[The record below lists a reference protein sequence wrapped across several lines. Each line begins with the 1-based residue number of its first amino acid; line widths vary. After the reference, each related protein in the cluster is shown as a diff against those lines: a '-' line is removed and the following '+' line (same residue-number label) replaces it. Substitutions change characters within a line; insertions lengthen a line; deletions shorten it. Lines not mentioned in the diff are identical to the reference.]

1 MEDVFNYT
9 VYKRIPCFSK
19 MSAIQ
24 GIKWS
29 LDGFHRPFSVACST
43 SPGVNKY
50 HYVFTLPA
58 SVLRHKATNFAHFRT
73 THDAKRYKLCFHFF
87 LDFIQAMVACCEKKK
102 PMSKGMNTLGFIE
115 WCPSSE
121 SKTHLNTAGWRLHV
135 FVDRQFSEMSVL
147 KSLVGQFSKESE
159 KLHKSRKPVPEHYK
173 INTLA
178 SYASSVYN
186 VYSGKVGNVEQLYQN
201 IESGCSV
208 SPSALFC
215 MKELEGS
222 IYELDDYK
230 NDTNEF
236 VFPSY
241 NFMRLDTESISVKH
255 FASRKLP
262 DHVLFSI
269 AKPEVRVSRSSGFC
283 VEFLPHRYYK
293 EHQEDWD
300 EDKLQEFIR
309 VHGHNYNIFEEGSTR
324 NVFDIGEVTYSK
336 MKSTCV
342 WMETRGMDEMLGPA
356 SAAYEKMRANQHDL
370 DTMDHITLLAMEKED
385 KNQFIEEEFIAHVY
399 NDDDCFAS
407 KPLKAVVRWFH
418 KEYNPDLIRPYPLV
432 HEGMSVFGHRA
443 CILMDMYHH
452 LYQVSSA
459 HRLCYWIHIA
469 RCDAFRHQH
478 NLHLNCAITGDAATS
493 KSFLFELMEKNSIN
507 ETVSCRTYDTD
518 KSDAIDSDKD
528 HVVSVFDEAPPGFFK
543 DPKKRGPLEALKMRL
558 TIMKTVHRRLFT
570 NEETGIR
577 EQIESTSSNIGCLMG
592 ATNEARSNFD
602 KPLQT
607 RFHFFE
613 AEKSMNTKHSVSN
626 CQHAAETMG
635 DVQKKFLDIAIM
647 FHKFEQGYVALVWQ
661 FIRLGRI
668 KEPNT
673 LAVGIITRRFFEILK
688 KDYDISVGSR
698 TIERVKRLSQNL
710 AIIRAKQILYHT
722 VTGKFANTPFHPSQ
736 IPAAEEHMICTEE
749 IVIHAI
755 GLEFDAIVSRNKRRI
770 LQKIWNM
777 HKKNESYKTDDKGD
791 DDVNYI
797 CIEGNVSSFSKRL
810 MNAMLEDNIHVSVCN
825 IKTVF
830 DEIKDQTISCEEYSH
845 GSETFGDGMPGYAT
859 DADSSGGARVF
870 KRWAAMEESG
880 GHIYLHIELFKDLR
894 TSNQEQN
901 VYKLTAMKMMHEYTR
916 DKKIVLGMNVFDRH
930 EPNVWDTMDF
940 SSKPGTVIHMSSG
953 IGEVDDPYNV
963 IGDTN
968 DLSEDLNVDL
978 DEYVVQAHAR
988 DVGYD
993 IEPYESAAE
1002 DWTNR
1007 IIPYPYRGNKRKR

>member
-1 MEDVFNYT
+1 MY
-9 VYKRIPCFSK
+9 K

-24 GIKWS
+24 DIKWS

-43 SPGVNKY
+43 SPGVNRY

-102 PMSKGMNTLGFIE
+102 PMPKGMNTLGFIE
-115 WCPSSE
+115 WCPSSD
-121 SKTHLNTAGWRLHV
+121 SKTQLNTAGWRIHV
-135 FVDRQFSEMSVL
+135 FVDRQFSEMTVL
-147 KSLVGQFSKESE
+147 KNLVGQFSKESE

-178 SYASSVYN
+178 SYASCVYN

-215 MKELEGS
+215 MKEMEGS
-222 IYELDDYK
+222 IYDLDDYK
-230 NDTNEF
+230 NETNEF
-236 VFPSY
+236 VFPSS
-241 NFMRLDTESISVKH
+241 NFLRLDTESINVKH

-269 AKPEVRVSRSSGFC
+269 AKPELRVSRSSGLC
-283 VEFLPHRYYK
+283 VEFQPHRYYK
-293 EHQEDWD
+293 DYHEDWD
-300 EDKLQEFIR
+300 EEKLQDF
-309 VHGHNYNIFEEGSTR
+309 VQTHGHNYNIFEEGSTR

-385 KNQFIEEEFIAHVY
+385 RNQFIEEEFIAHVY

-459 HRLCYWIHIA
+459 HRLCYWIHVA

-613 AEKSMNTKHSVSN
+613 AEKSLNTKHSVSN

-635 DVQKKFLDIAIM
+635 PVQKQKLEAAVM

-698 TIERVKRLSQNL
+698 TIERIKRLSQNL

-722 VTGKFANTPFHPSQ
+722 NTGKFANVPFHPSQ
-736 IPAAEEHMICTEE
+736 IPAAEEHMFCTEE

-777 HKKNESYKTDDKGD
+777 HKKNEAYKTDDKGD

-797 CIEGNVSSFSKRL
+797 CVEGNVSSFSKRL
-810 MNAMLEDNIHVSVCN
+810 MNAMLEDNVHVSVCN

-830 DEIKDQTISCEEYSH
+830 DEIKDQTLSCEEYSH

-859 DADSSGGARVF
+859 DADSSGGARIF
-870 KRWAAMEESG
+870 KRWAAMEVSG

-901 VYKLTAMKMMHEYTR
+901 VYKLTAMKMMHEYTK
-916 DKKIVLGMNVFDRH
+916 DKKIVLGMNVFDRN

-940 SSKPGTVIHMSSG
+940 TSKAGTVIHMSSG

-963 IGDTN
+963 IGDTD
-968 DLSEDLNVDL
+968 DLSEDLTIDL

-988 DVGYD
+988 DVGYA
-993 IEPYESAAE
+993 IEPYETYAE
-1002 DWTNR
+1002 DWSNR

>member
-1 MEDVFNYT
+1 
-9 VYKRIPCFSK
+9 
-19 MSAIQ
+19 MSSIQ

-58 SVLRHKATNFAHFRT
+58 SVLRHKATSFAHFRT
-73 THDAKRYKLCFHFF
+73 THEARKYKICFHFF
-87 LDFIQAMVACCEKKK
+87 LDFIQAMVACSEKKK

-115 WCPSSE
+115 WCPSDE

-135 FVDRQFSEMSVL
+135 FIDRQFSEMTVL
-147 KSLVGQFSKESE
+147 KSLVHQFSREFE
-159 KLHKSRKPVPEHYK
+159 KITKSRRAVPEHYR

-178 SYASSVYN
+178 SYASSIYN

-201 IESGCSV
+201 IDSGCSV

-222 IYELDDYK
+222 IYDLDDYT
-230 NDTNEF
+230 NETNEF

-269 AKPEVRVSRSSGFC
+269 AKPEIRVSRSPGLC

-293 EHQEDWD
+293 EFENEWD
-300 EDKLQEFIR
+300 EDSLEEFISSY
-309 VHGHNYNIFEEGSTR
+309 GNAYNIFEEGSTR

-385 KNQFIEEEFIAHVY
+385 KHQFIEEEFLAHVY

-418 KEYNPDLIRPYPLV
+418 KEYNPELIRPYPLV

-570 NEETGIR
+570 NEETGVR

-613 AEKSMNTKHSVSN
+613 AEKSLNTTHSVSN

-635 DVQKKFLDIAIM
+635 ETQKKFLDIAIM

-661 FIRLGRI
+661 FIRLGRL

-673 LAVGIITRRFFEILK
+673 IAVGIITRRFFDILK

-722 VTGKFANTPFHPSQ
+722 TSGEFANVPFHPSQ
-736 IPAAEEHMICTEE
+736 IPAAEKYMICTEE

-770 LQKIWNM
+770 LQKIWSM

-797 CIEGNVSSFSKRL
+797 CVEGTVASFAKRL
-810 MNAMLEDNIHVSVCN
+810 MNAMLEDNVHVSVCN

-830 DEIKDQTISCEEYSH
+830 DEIKDQTLSCEEYSH

-859 DADSSGGARVF
+859 DAGSVASIK

-894 TSNQEQN
+894 TSNEEQN
-901 VYKLTAMKMMHEYTR
+901 VYKLTTMKMMHEYTAR
-916 DKKIVLGMNVFDRH
+916 KTIVLGMNVFDRN
-930 EPNVWDTMDF
+930 EPNVWDTIQF
-940 SSKPGTVIHMSSG
+940 SPKSGTVIHMSSG
-953 IGEVDDPYNV
+953 IGKVDDPYNV

-968 DLSEDLNVDL
+968 DLSEDLDTDL
-978 DEYVVQAHAR
+978 DEYVVREHSK
-988 DVGYD
+988 DIGYD
-993 IEPYESAAE
+993 VELYRPSNE
-1002 DWTNR
+1002 DWSNR

>member
-1 MEDVFNYT
+1 
-9 VYKRIPCFSK
+9 
-19 MSAIQ
+19 MSAIK

-29 LDGFHRPFSVACST
+29 LDGFHRPFSVACTT
-43 SPGVNKY
+43 SPGVNRY

-73 THDAKRYKLCFHFF
+73 THDAKRYKICFHFF
-87 LDFIQAMVACCEKKK
+87 LDFIQAMVGCSEKKK

-115 WCPSSE
+115 WCPSSD
-121 SKTHLNTAGWRLHV
+121 SKTQLNTAGWRLHV
-135 FVDRQFSEMSVL
+135 FVDRQFSEMTVL
-147 KSLVGQFSKESE
+147 KTLVSQFSKESD
-159 KLHKSRKPVPEHYK
+159 KLQKSRKPVPEHYR
-173 INTLA
+173 ISTLA
-178 SYASSVYN
+178 SYASSVYS

-215 MKELEGS
+215 MKDMEGS
-222 IYELDDYK
+222 VYDLDDYK
-230 NDTNEF
+230 NETNEF
-236 VFPSY
+236 VFPSS
-241 NFMRLDTESISVKH
+241 NFMRLDTETISVKH

-269 AKPEVRVSRSSGFC
+269 AKPEVRVSRSSGLC

-293 EHQEDWD
+293 EYHGDWD
-300 EDKLQEFIR
+300 EDKLKDFVEM
-309 VHGHNYNIFEEGSTR
+309 HGHNYNIFEEGSTR

-336 MKSTCV
+336 MKSVCV

-370 DTMDHITLLAMEKED
+370 DTLDHITLLAMEKED
-385 KNQFIEEEFIAHVY
+385 KNQFIDEEFNAHVY

-407 KPLKAVVRWFH
+407 KPLKAVIRWFH
-418 KEYNPDLIRPYPLV
+418 KEYNPDLIHPYPLV

-459 HRLCYWIHIA
+459 HRLCYWIHVA

-613 AEKSMNTKHSVSN
+613 AEKSLNTKHSVSN

-635 DVQKKFLDIAIM
+635 GVQRKFLQNAIM
-647 FHKFEQGYVALVWQ
+647 FHRFEQGYVALVWQ

-668 KEPNT
+668 KEPST
-673 LAVGIITRRFFEILK
+673 LAVGIVTRRFFEVLK

-698 TIERVKRLSQNL
+698 TIERIKRLSQNL

-722 VTGKFANTPFHPSQ
+722 NTGMFANVPFHPSQ
-736 IPAAEEHMICTEE
+736 IPAAEEHMYCTEE

-777 HKKNESYKTDDKGD
+777 HKKNEAYKTDDKGD

-797 CIEGNVSSFSKRL
+797 CIEGNVGSFSKRL
-810 MNAMLEDNIHVSVCN
+810 MNAMLEDNVHVSVCN
-825 IKTVF
+825 IRTVF

-859 DADSSGGARVF
+859 DSDSGGARLC

-901 VYKLTAMKMMHEYTR
+901 IYKLTAMKMMHRHTR
-916 DKKIVLGMNVFDRH
+916 NKKIVLGMNVFDRN
-930 EPNVWDTMDF
+930 EPNVWDTMEF
-940 SSKPGTVIHMSSG
+940 SPKEGVVIHMSSG

-963 IGDTN
+963 IGDTD
-968 DLSEDLNVDL
+968 DLSEDLTTDL
-978 DEYVVQAHAR
+978 DDYVVQAHAAEIGR
-988 DVGYD
+988 D
-993 IEPYESAAE
+993 IEFYEPSDE
-1002 DWTNR
+1002 DWSGR
-1007 IIPYPYRGNKRKR
+1007 VIAYPYRGNKRKR

>member
-1 MEDVFNYT
+1 
-9 VYKRIPCFSK
+9 
-19 MSAIQ
+19 
-24 GIKWS
+24 
-29 LDGFHRPFSVACST
+29 
-43 SPGVNKY
+43 
-50 HYVFTLPA
+50 
-58 SVLRHKATNFAHFRT
+58 
-73 THDAKRYKLCFHFF
+73 
-87 LDFIQAMVACCEKKK
+87 MVRCCEKKK
-102 PMSKGMNTLGFIE
+102 PMTKGMNTLGFIE
-115 WCPSSE
+115 WCPSLD
-121 SKTHLNTAGWRLHV
+121 SKTQLNTAGWRLHV
-135 FVDRQFSEMSVL
+135 FVDRQFSEMTVL
-147 KSLVGQFSKESE
+147 KNLVAQFSKDSD
-159 KLHKSRKPVPEHYK
+159 KLQKGRKPVPEHYRV
-173 INTLA
+173 NTLA
-178 SYASSVYN
+178 KYASSVYS

-201 IESGCSV
+201 IDSGCSV

-215 MKELEGS
+215 MKDLEGS
-222 IYELDDYK
+222 IYDLDDYR
-230 NDTNEF
+230 NETNEF
-236 VFPSY
+236 VFPSF

-262 DHVLFSI
+262 DHVLFSV

-283 VEFLPHRYYK
+283 VDFLPHRYYK
-293 EHQEDWD
+293 EYHEEWD
-300 EDKLQEFIR
+300 EDKLKEFEETY
-309 VHGHNYNIFEEGSTR
+309 GHNYNIFEEGGTR

-370 DTMDHITLLAMEKED
+370 DTLDHITLLAMEKED
-385 KNQFIEEEFIAHVY
+385 KKKFIEEEFIAHVY

-418 KEYNPDLIRPYPLV
+418 KEYSPDLIRPYPLV

-613 AEKSMNTKHSVSN
+613 AEKSLNTKHSVSN

-635 DVQKKFLDIAIM
+635 TVQRKFLQTAVM
-647 FHKFEQGYVALVWQ
+647 FHRFEQGYAALVWQ
-661 FIRLGRI
+661 FIRMGRI
-668 KEPNT
+668 REPNT
-673 LAVGIITRRFFEILK
+673 LAVGIVTRRFFDILK
-688 KDYDISVGSR
+688 KDYDITVGSR
-698 TIERVKRLSQNL
+698 KIERIKRLSQNL

-722 VTGKFANTPFHPSQ
+722 NTGKFANVPFHPSQ

-755 GLEFDAIVSRNKRRI
+755 GLEFDSIVSRNKRRI

-777 HKKNESYKTDDKGD
+777 HKKNEAYKTDDKGD

-797 CIEGNVSSFSKRL
+797 CIEGNVGSFSKRL
-810 MNAMLEDNIHVSVCN
+810 MNAMLEDNVHVSVCN

-830 DEIKDQTISCEEYSH
+830 DEIKDQTLSCEEYSH
-845 GSETFGDGMPGYAT
+845 GSETFSDGMPGYAT
-859 DADSSGGARVF
+859 DADSSGVRIF

-901 VYKLTAMKMMHEYTR
+901 VYKLTAMKMMHEHTR
-916 DKKIVLGMNVFDRH
+916 NKRMVLGMNVFDRN
-930 EPNVWDTMDF
+930 EPNVWDTIEF
-940 SSKPGTVIHMSSG
+940 SPRSGTVIHMSSG

-963 IGDTN
+963 IGDTD
-968 DLSEDLNVDL
+968 DLSEDLTIDL
-978 DEYVVQAHAR
+978 DEYVVNAHAR
-988 DVGYD
+988 DVGYE
-993 IEPYESAAE
+993 IEPYGPCID
-1002 DWTNR
+1002 DWSGR